1 MAQPRADKGLTPR
14 QRRFV
19 DEYLCDLNGKQAAI
33 RAGYSP
39 KTAEV
44 QASQTLRIPKVQT
57 ALAAAQRARG
67 ARVHLTQ
74 DAVLAELALLARSDV
89 TDYMIDDQGNVAL
102 RAGAP
107 PQAMRA
113 VASLK
118 KKVTH
123 TDAGVS
129 YETTITLW
137 NKPAAVRMAGEHLG
151 LFAGS
156 EQPLPDIHVHIDTA
170 RDRLA
175 DRIARL
181 ASRHAED
188 ATNGH

>member
-1 MAQPRADKGLTPR
+1 LLDPNAT
-14 QRRFV
+14 
-19 DEYLCDLNGKQAAI
+19 QAAI
-33 RAGYSP
+33 RAGYSGR
-39 KTAEV
+39 TART
-44 QASQTLRIPKVQT
+44 QACRLLTNVHIQA
-57 ALAAAQRARG
+57 ALAVAQRDRG
-67 ARVHLTQ
+67 ERVHLTQ

-89 TDYMIDDQGNVAL
+89 THYVIDDQGEVQVRPDAP
-102 RAGAP
+102 AG
-107 PQAMRA
+107 AMRA

-129 YETTITLW
+129 YETTLTLW
-137 NKPAAVRMAGEHLG
+137 NKPASVRMAGEHLG

-156 EQPLPDIHVHIDTA
+156 EQPLPDIHLHVGTA

-175 DRIARL
+175 DRIAHL
-181 ASRHAED
+181 ARRHAED